1 LVFTKTKQGLKL
13 EVYGVVQGVGFRPFI
28 YRIARDNGLYGWV
41 RNTSGSVEIIIEG
54 EEEAIQV
61 FLKQLKYEAPP
72 ICHIENLKISRQSVV
87 GYRDFK
93 IESSQTL
100 EGRYQ
105 LISPDMATCKACLE
119 EIMNPKD
126 RRYRYP
132 FTNCT
137 VCGPRFTIIK
147 EIPYDRSRTTMA
159 RFVMCPLCQQEYED
173 LTNRR
178 FHAQPNA
185 CPVCGPHLELVD
197 KKGNVITKNDD
208 AIILACKLL
217 LEGNILAIKG
227 LGGFLLA
234 CDATSDEAVALLR
247 QRKQR
252 PKKPLAVMFNNL
264 QEARKHC
271 YITNEEEELLTAA
284 QSPIVLARWLENSQL
299 SKLVAP
305 NLKYQGIML
314 PYTPLHHLLLN
325 GMKIPLVM
333 TSGNLSEEPIIKD
346 NDEALRRL
354 GSIVDYYLLHDRDI
368 YARYDDSVVMV
379 VDKPQIIRR
388 ARGYAPSPIHLPYK
402 SRKLLACGGELK
414 NTFCLAQDGYAFISQ
429 HIADMENLETLEH
442 FSKTIELYKNIFSIE
457 PEIVAHDLHPDYLS
471 TNYAR
476 DIAKLKP
483 EVKVMP
489 IQHHHAHIVS
499 CMVEN
504 KVSEPVI
511 GIAFD
516 GTGYGSDGRIWGGE
530 FLIADYKR
538 FERVGHLEYL
548 PLPGGDT
555 AIKKPYRTA
564 ISYIYRLLGEQ
575 SLDYI
580 PFIQGVDEEEL
591 IILKQQIDN
600 GVNVPLTSSCG
611 RLFDAVAAL
620 INLRSEVDYEAQAAI
635 ELEMVAMDIR
645 ENYVNGY
652 PFSIIRVNGSYT
664 IGIKETLFTIVSDL
678 KKGVTQSE
686 IAYRFHLTVAK
697 MITDVCY
704 RVSKKKGI
712 STIALSGGVFQNRL
726 LLGLLQSMLR
736 RLKFNVLTH
745 SQIPTNDACISLG
758 QAVIANYMAEDN

>member
-271 YITNEEEELLTAA
+271 YITNEEEELLTAT

-333 TSGNLSEEPIIKD
+333 TSGNISEEPIIKD

-591 IILKQQIDN
+591 VILKQQIDN